1 MSLFLQVKPS
11 ERVVVSTP
19 GYLKNLTK
27 ILADEPKR
35 NVANYMIWRATR
47 ASLGKR
53 YQSYIRKIKAALIH
67 SLILC

>member
-35 NVANYMIWRATR
+35 NVANYMLWRATR

-53 YQSYIRKIKAALIH
+53 SILHKEKAALIH